1 MLKKP
6 SVVIC
11 LAYFNVIPINM
22 KNIII
27 DLQRPRKR
35 LIQLLYDASLKT
47 EIQDKL
53 FNILFLRTPLSILG
67 TNKIEGIELA
77 VNHLKGA
84 NILL

>member
-6 SVVIC
+6 SVVIW
-11 LAYFNVIPINM
+11 LIYFTEILIII
-22 KNIII
+22 KNSII
-27 DLQRPRKR
+27 DLPRPRKR

-47 EIQDKL
+47 EVQDKL

-67 TNKIEGIELA
+67 TNKIERIELA
-77 VNHLKGA
+77 ANYLKGA

>member
-1 MLKKP
+1 MLKKL

-11 LAYFNVIPINM
+11 LTYFTKIHIVM
-22 KNIII
+22 KKIII
-27 DLQRPRKR
+27 DLPRPRKR

-47 EIQDKL
+47 EVQDKL

-77 VNHLKGA
+77 ANHLKGA